1 MPHAVHPII
10 DVNCQTSIWNI
21 GTNYNSAHSLA
32 QAGHV
37 GRQLPQDFKSQMIK
51 LIAFAIGTALLA
63 YISRRSLQLPRS
75 HGFYRFF
82 AWESILGLI
91 LLNISSWE
99 TTPFAPHQ
107 LISWTL
113 LFLSVFLV
121 AHGVRMLQVVGRPDE
136 NRPDNEL
143 LAFEKT
149 TRLVTVGVYK
159 YIRHPLYASLLF
171 LAWGASLKDITVP
184 SLLLAVTASLF
195 LLLTAKSDE
204 SECLLHFGSEYRAYM
219 QKTKMFIPFII

>member
-1 MPHAVHPII
+1 MRFFISYRCESQI
-10 DVNCQTSIWNI
+10 SIWNI
-21 GTNYNSAHSLA
+21 NTNYNSAIFLA
-32 QAGHV
+32 QAGHA

-51 LIAFAIGTALLA
+51 LIAFAIGTVLLA

-91 LLNISSWE
+91 LLNISRWE

-121 AHGVRMLQVVGRPDE
+121 AHGVRLLQVVGRPNE
-136 NRPDNEL
+136 ERTDNEL
-143 LAFEKT
+143 LPFEKT

-171 LAWGASLKDITVP
+171 LAWGAFLKDITMP
-184 SLLLAVTASLF
+184 SLFLAVTASLF

-204 SECLLHFGSEYRAYM
+204 SECLRHFGSEYRVYM
-219 QKTKMFIPFII
+219 QKTKMFIPFLI